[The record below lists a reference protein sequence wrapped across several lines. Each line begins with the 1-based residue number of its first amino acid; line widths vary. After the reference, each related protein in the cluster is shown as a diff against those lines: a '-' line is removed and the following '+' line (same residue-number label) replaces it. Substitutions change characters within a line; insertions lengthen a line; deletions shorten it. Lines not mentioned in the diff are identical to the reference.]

1 MYCSIVRD
9 EQLPLLGDG
18 PMMVGEDL
26 LRHGMSTPPRL
37 NFGAS
42 MEFSHVLASSLLL
55 SLLPG
60 CMESGYLVTNL
71 AGDPIV
77 ASRQPAQA
85 AALSYTTHPPAA
97 TAEEIV
103 PLRIKGSF
111 SPGDRAKILRAVNE
125 WNVALN
131 GFVRFTIVEDS
142 GVAANA
148 RPSRSWSI
156 MAAEGI
162 GPRVVAGPTV
172 ALAHTQPL
180 PGSGGLM
187 IVYVDRIGTRDL
199 GSVVMHELGH
209 VLGVGH
215 GEKGLMAALYHPTD
229 QQCVDKATIAAV
241 AAKRGLAVEQL
252 NWCEE
257 KVANAK

>member
-1 MYCSIVRD
+1 MC
-9 EQLPLLGDG
+9 
-18 PMMVGEDL
+18 
-26 LRHGMSTPPRL
+26 LRI
-37 NFGAS
+37 
-42 MEFSHVLASSLLL
+42 LASSFLL

-71 AGDPIV
+71 AGASV
-77 ASRQPAQA
+77 ASRQPAQM
-85 AALSYTTHPPAA
+85 AALRYTNHPPAA
-97 TAEEIV
+97 IAEEIV

-111 SPGDRAKILRAVNE
+111 TPGDRAKILRAVNE

-142 GVAANA
+142 GASAINA
-148 RPSRSWSI
+148 HHSRPWSI
-156 MAAEGI
+156 MAAQGI
-162 GPRVVAGPTV
+162 SPRVVPGPTI

-180 PGSGGLM
+180 PETGGLM

-215 GEKGLMAALYHPTD
+215 GERGLMAAHYHPTD
-229 QQCVDKATIAAV
+229 QQCVDKATITAV
-241 AAKRGLAVEQL
+241 AARRRLAVDRL
-252 NWCEE
+252 NWCET
-257 KVANAK
+257 

>member
-1 MYCSIVRD
+1 MCSKLFV
-9 EQLPLLGDG
+9 
-18 PMMVGEDL
+18 
-26 LRHGMSTPPRL
+26 
-37 NFGAS
+37 
-42 MEFSHVLASSLLL
+42 SSLLL

-60 CMESGYLVTNL
+60 CVESGYLVTSL
-71 AGDPIV
+71 AGDPV
-77 ASRQPAQA
+77 ATGRPAQA
-85 AALSYTTHPPAA
+85 TALRYTNHRPAT

-111 SPGDRAKILRAVNE
+111 TAGDRAKILRAVNE

-142 GVAANA
+142 GVSAANA
-148 RPSRSWSI
+148 SPSRPWSI
-156 MAAEGI
+156 MAAQGVS
-162 GPRVVAGPTV
+162 PRIVPGPTI

-180 PGSGGLM
+180 PGAGGLM

-215 GEKGLMAALYHPTD
+215 GEKGLMAAHYHPSD
-229 QQCVDKATIAAV
+229 QQCVDKAAVAAV
-241 AAKRGLAVEQL
+241 AAKRRLPMNQL
-252 NWCEE
+252 NWCEVN
-257 KVANAK
+257 VASALQ

>member
-1 MYCSIVRD
+1 MC
-9 EQLPLLGDG
+9 
-18 PMMVGEDL
+18 
-26 LRHGMSTPPRL
+26 LRI
-37 NFGAS
+37 
-42 MEFSHVLASSLLL
+42 LASSFLL

-60 CMESGYLVTNL
+60 CMESGYLVTSL
-71 AGDPIV
+71 AGDPV
-77 ASRQPAQA
+77 AAVRPAQA
-85 AALSYTTHPPAA
+85 AGLRYTNHRPAA

-103 PLRIKGSF
+103 PLRLKGSF
-111 SPGDRAKILRAVNE
+111 TPGERAKILRAVNE

-131 GFVRFTIVEDS
+131 GFVRFMIVEDS
-142 GVAANA
+142 GPSVANA
-148 RPSRSWSI
+148 RQSRPWSI

-162 GPRVVAGPTV
+162 APRVAPGPTI

-199 GSVVMHELGH
+199 GSVVLHELGH

-215 GEKGLMAALYHPTD
+215 GERGLMAAHYHPAD

-241 AAKRGLAVEQL
+241 AAKRRLAVDQL
-252 NWCEE
+252 NWCE
-257 KVANAK
+257 A

>member
-1 MYCSIVRD
+1 MY
-9 EQLPLLGDG
+9 
-18 PMMVGEDL
+18 
-26 LRHGMSTPPRL
+26 LRI
-37 NFGAS
+37 
-42 MEFSHVLASSLLL
+42 LASSFLL
-55 SLLPG
+55 SQLPG
-60 CMESGYLVTNL
+60 CMESGYLVTSL
-71 AGDPIV
+71 AGDP
-77 ASRQPAQA
+77 A
-85 AALSYTTHPPAA
+85 AAVRPVQVAGLRYTTHRPAA

-111 SPGDRAKILRAVNE
+111 TLGDRAKVLRAVNE

-142 GVAANA
+142 GASATAAGHS
-148 RPSRSWSI
+148 RPWSI

-162 GPRVVAGPTV
+162 NPRVVPGPTI

-180 PGSGGLM
+180 PGTGGLM

-215 GEKGLMAALYHPTD
+215 GKRGLMAAHYHPTD
-229 QQCVDKATIAAV
+229 QQCIDKATITAV
-241 AAKRGLAVEQL
+241 AARRRLAVDQL
-252 NWCEE
+252 NWCETNM
-257 KVANAK
+257 ASAAR

>member
-1 MYCSIVRD
+1 MC
-9 EQLPLLGDG
+9 
-18 PMMVGEDL
+18 
-26 LRHGMSTPPRL
+26 LRI
-37 NFGAS
+37 
-42 MEFSHVLASSLLL
+42 LASSFLL

-60 CMESGYLVTNL
+60 CMESGYLVTSL
-71 AGDPIV
+71 AGDPV
-77 ASRQPAQA
+77 AAVRPAQA
-85 AALSYTTHPPAA
+85 AGLRYTNHRPAA

-103 PLRIKGSF
+103 PLRLKGSF
-111 SPGDRAKILRAVNE
+111 TPGERAKILRAVNE

-131 GFVRFTIVEDS
+131 GFVRFAIVEDS
-142 GVAANA
+142 GASVANA
-148 RPSRSWSI
+148 RQSRPWSI

-162 GPRVVAGPTV
+162 APRVAPGPTI

-215 GEKGLMAALYHPTD
+215 GEKGLMAAHYHPAD

-241 AAKRGLAVEQL
+241 AAKRQLAVDQL
-252 NWCEE
+252 NWCE
-257 KVANAK
+257 A

>member
-1 MYCSIVRD
+1 MYSK
-9 EQLPLLGDG
+9 L
-18 PMMVGEDL
+18 
-26 LRHGMSTPPRL
+26 
-37 NFGAS
+37 FAS
-42 MEFSHVLASSLLL
+42 LLLL

-60 CMESGYLVTNL
+60 CMESGYLVTSL
-71 AGDPIV
+71 AGDPGI
-77 ASRQPAQA
+77 ASRPAQVA
-85 AALSYTTHPPAA
+85 APRYTTHRPAA
-97 TAEEIV
+97 TAGEIV

-111 SPGDRAKILRAVNE
+111 APGDRAKILRAVNE

-142 GVAANA
+142 APSAANA
-148 RPSRSWSI
+148 RRSLPWSI

-162 GPRVVAGPTV
+162 SPRVAPGPTI

-180 PGSGGLM
+180 AGSGGLM

-209 VLGVGH
+209 VLGAGH
-215 GEKGLMAALYHPTD
+215 GEKGLMAAHYHPVD

-241 AAKRGLAVEQL
+241 AAKRRLAVDQL
-252 NWCEE
+252 NWCE
-257 KVANAK
+257 A

>member
-1 MYCSIVRD
+1 MS
-9 EQLPLLGDG
+9 
-18 PMMVGEDL
+18 
-26 LRHGMSTPPRL
+26 LRIL
-37 NFGAS
+37 AAS
-42 MEFSHVLASSLLL
+42 FLL

-60 CMESGYLVTNL
+60 CMQSGYLVTSL
-71 AGDPIV
+71 TGDPV
-77 ASRQPAQA
+77 AARQSAQVTT
-85 AALSYTTHPPAA
+85 LRYTNHRPAA

-111 SPGDRAKILRAVNE
+111 TPGDRAKILRAVNE

-142 GVAANA
+142 GASAANA
-148 RPSRSWSI
+148 RLSRPWSI

-162 GPRVVAGPTV
+162 TPRVVPGPTI

-215 GEKGLMAALYHPTD
+215 GEKGLMAAHYHPAD
-229 QQCVDKATIAAV
+229 QQCVDKATITAV
-241 AAKRGLAVEQL
+241 AAKRQLAVDQL
-252 NWCEE
+252 NWCETN
-257 KVANAK
+257 VASAVR